1 MARFAAR
8 RYPTVDI
15 GTAALPSLPYDD
27 ASFALTTANFVLNHV
42 ATPLTSARE
51 LLRVTRPS
59 GTVAATIWPSEPV
72 GALNQFW
79 NLIIREAD
87 VTVPAEHRLPPKDD
101 FPRNVGGFRELFRNA
116 GATAVDC
123 SLFSYTF
130 RIRPDDLWAA
140 VTAGIATI
148 GQTYMSQTG
157 EGRRRMQAVFTD
169 AAAREAHSNVLS
181 FESTAVVAHASIR

>member
-1 MARFAAR
+1 MA
-8 RYPTVDI
+8 
-15 GTAALPSLPYDD
+15 
-27 ASFALTTANFVLNHV
+27 
-42 ATPLTSARE
+42 
-51 LLRVTRPS
+51 
-59 GTVAATIWPSEPV
+59 
-72 GALNQFW
+72 QFW

-87 VTVPAEHRLPPKDD
+87 VTVPAGHRLPPKDD

-148 GQTYMSQTG
+148 GQTYMSQTD
-157 EGRRRMQAVFTD
+157 EGRKRMQAVFTD
-169 AAAREAHSNVLS
+169 AAARDAPSNVLS